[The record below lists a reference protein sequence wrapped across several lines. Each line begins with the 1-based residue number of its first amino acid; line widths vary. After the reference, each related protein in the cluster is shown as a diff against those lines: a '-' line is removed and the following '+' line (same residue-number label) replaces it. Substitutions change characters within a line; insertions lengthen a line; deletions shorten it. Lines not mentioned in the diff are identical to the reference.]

1 MFQAKENTDLKKYT
15 FPIRMTAT
23 CRGETKKKLTAA
35 TKKEQWFIKIDRICI
50 LCSHLARLSR
60 SRLTV
65 DFYVVFRT
73 TLFPLEGTFF
83 FHSIA
88 FETPKQYKK
97 KTIKKESATKMKYRK
112 KIIVSVCLLNGFH
125 CEIIGKNDNLHNI
138 FGQVHLVIWWLS
150 LC

>member
-73 TLFPLEGTFF
+73 TLFPLEATFF
-83 FHSIA
+83 PLNCIWNTKA
-88 FETPKQYKK
+88 IQKK
-97 KTIKKESATKMKYRK
+97 NNKKRECNEDEIQK
-112 KIIVSVCLLNGFH
+112 KNYCQCLFIEWVSLWNYWKKRQFA
-125 CEIIGKNDNLHNI
+125 
-138 FGQVHLVIWWLS
+138 
-150 LC
+150 